1 LATFCFLHDGLADRM
16 LAPMRRFL
24 NSNLLVFDGR
34 CRYFRLLLLLGT
46 VPFDGRILLF
56 SGT

>member
-1 LATFCFLHDGLADRM
+1 M